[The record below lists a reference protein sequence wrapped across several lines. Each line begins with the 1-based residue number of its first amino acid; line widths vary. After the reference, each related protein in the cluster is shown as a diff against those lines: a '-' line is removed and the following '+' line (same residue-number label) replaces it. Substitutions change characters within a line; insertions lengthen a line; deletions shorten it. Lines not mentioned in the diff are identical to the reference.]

1 MRYTYK
7 TQGVC
12 PRSISFDL
20 DGDIVSG
27 IRFEGGCPG
36 NLKAISKLVDGWT
49 VQKIEEYLKGNT
61 CGYKPTSCADQLAIG
76 VRTALDKEAAGQ

>member
-1 MRYTYK
+1 MRYNYR

-20 DGDIVSG
+20 DGDIVTK

-49 VQKIEEYLKGNT
+49 VHKIEEYLKGNT
-61 CGYKPTSCADQLAIG
+61 CGRKPTSCPDQIAKCI
-76 VRTALDKEAAGQ
+76 KEAIAAEH